1 MPNLSHINE
10 LTIASVEQ
18 GIANSGIAPL
28 HSMRIWSCG
37 HSSRRYC
44 SRSHLRSRC
53 GNKTNRTIPHEDI
66 QMCQDSGTRGASF
79 LTGGFYKFIYGTRCI
94 FSLQTIKF
102 IIPHGTLDKFSST
115 SNCTVPQTIN
125 NCDAT
130 AICHIHKFSMC
141 RKTKRWAC

>member
-1 MPNLSHINE
+1 MSTLIE
-10 LTIASVEQ
+10 LTVADNEHEDIAIVWHAHQSYSGLGAL
-18 GIANSGIAPL
+18 GIWAK
-28 HSMRIWSCG
+28 
-37 HSSRRYC
+37 
-44 SRSHLRSRC
+44 RSRHGVAVRSVPG

-102 IIPHGTLDKFSST
+102 IIPHGTLDKFS
-115 SNCTVPQTIN
+115 
-125 NCDAT
+125 
-130 AICHIHKFSMC
+130 MC